1 MTKKELCVIQD
12 CIRAAQNSIKNLAC
26 ENYPYSEF
34 CDPDIKDMYYHLNDM
49 CRLLTRKEEEHG

>member
-12 CIRAAQNSIKNLAC
+12 CIRAARNSIENLAC

-34 CDPDIKDMYYHLNDM
+34 CDLDIKDMYYRLVDM
-49 CRLLTRKEEEHG
+49 SILLTRKMG